1 MKGGLVASHAE
12 SKTERLAA
20 TFALKRAQFTE
31 ADGVEFSRTLAELS
45 TKLDHATDLLQRL
58 VRLAHPQGAALQF
71 ELTRRELEILNHLAE
86 GLSNAEIAGKCWISE
101 NTVKFHLKN
110 LFRKL
115 TVRDRGQAMMIAR
128 DVVRRLDRPRDSG

>member
-1 MKGGLVASHAE
+1 MHAE
-12 SKTERLAA
+12 SRLERIAADLASGRELL
-20 TFALKRAQFTE
+20 TK
-31 ADGVEFSRTLAELS
+31 ADGVEFGRTLADLAS
-45 TKLDHATDLLQRL
+45 KLDRATDLLRQL
-58 VRLAHPQGAALQF
+58 VDLMHPQGAAAPQLD
-71 ELTRRELEILNHLAE
+71 LTRRELEILNHLAD

-128 DVVRRLDRPRDSG
+128 DVVRRLDYPRVSG